1 MHNGIFYEHRERLKG
16 SFTTILTVLL
26 YLAANILQ
34 RSNVLIVP
42 FCSVSTLVSIAIIKF
57 YIVTF

>member
-34 RSNVLIVP
+34 RSVLIVP